1 MRIYMKGEHEIQK
14 LVFQDET
21 RKIDF
26 LLALHSKRVIHGE
39 GALPHDFE
47 YQRFGMRFSRRRG
60 VEEEAAE
67 FGGGA
72 KKDLSAL
79 REQENAIEIVKKIG
93 RDRVHGTNDTSALVS
108 LLYPITH

>member
-1 MRIYMKGEHEIQK
+1 MCCCRSEQALDSAHTVMKIYIKDGHEYMK

-47 YQRFGMRFSRRRG
+47 YQSF
-60 VEEEAAE
+60 
-67 FGGGA
+67 
-72 KKDLSAL
+72 
-79 REQENAIEIVKKIG
+79 
-93 RDRVHGTNDTSALVS
+93 
-108 LLYPITH
+108 